1 MPEIKHGFSKG
12 KMNKDLD
19 ERLVP
24 NGEYRDAM
32 NIEVSTSE
40 GSDVGTVQN
49 ILGNAKID
57 GFTIEELNERCIA
70 SIADEKND
78 VGYYFVAGGENYTSY
93 DWGAAGESPAWGT
106 YPEHNSALLD
116 FERDMII
123 RFDGTSTTPV
133 FVDPFLKTAICSK
146 FSYDAGTGLI
156 TLNAGN
162 NPFNVEAGDI
172 ITRIETLTTVYDDIS
187 IPILAGG
194 TNYLDINES
203 DVSSTS
209 LLAYILASNMNTG
222 QQFRIVV
229 DRRDSRVLK
238 FDVVKDG
245 LRSIDKLITGVN
257 IIDNMLF
264 WTDGFTE
271 PKKINID
278 RSIQGTSN
286 ASTRTKLIVTD
297 IPSLSPTSLIACE
310 EKHIVVIKKSP
321 ASSLIVEVNDAG
333 VLTTGIAPQLFATDP
348 GLVVGN
354 IAWATLPAQQG
365 VLNPGDIIVLEPVS
379 SSYLPPHKFK
389 LKLKI
394 RYASSTTANTWSVE
408 ILYIDPLFLFGED
421 HNFSEIEER
430 DTFKNKFPRFSYRYK
445 YEDGEYSCFAPFT
458 NVIFSPTLPF
468 IYEAKEAYNLG
479 MENSI
484 TKIILK
490 NYIDGNTPLDVVQ
503 IDLLYKESNSP
514 LVYLV
519 NSIKPNNT
527 SQGSHFWEE
536 SQLGYEVKPNMIKA
550 VLPENQLLRPYDNVP
565 RQANTQE
572 IIANRIIYANYLQN
586 YNIIT
591 PPLLDAYLV
600 DRNLCD
606 INPSSKS
613 LKSIRNY
620 SLGISYLDKFNRQSP
635 VFSSSESDVNIP
647 ILNSRDLNQMVVK
660 PLTNAPEW
668 ATHFKV
674 FVKETSNEYY
684 NLSMDRVYE
693 AKDGN
698 IWMSFPSS
706 DRNKVDEETFL
717 ILKKEV
723 DTDSNIE
730 ETNRYKILAI
740 ENEAP
745 EFIKTRLVFTANTE
759 GLPHLFFDVLAKLP
773 GLNKKVIQ
781 VDLQAWD
788 AIEMPMHTIEQPLS
802 VVFTKSQA
810 GTTIRTP
817 HYDVVDLYKDTAGA
831 YYELKLEETIKEDWL
846 EINPTA
852 AAPVNVLETTLQM
865 RIYRKII
872 ENKPEF
878 DGRFFVKISRDS
890 LISDKVIPQ
899 IEASQELVQTV
910 SLPFYYL
917 NHGTSTKDENAW
929 KTDLEFGSGQVDSQW
944 FIDSAYYRGG
954 YNDEPNTV
962 IWPNGETGQS
972 RLNTEGMLRLTHPD
986 HVVSDAWQGQ
996 RRVPGHN
1003 KGIYEDGGRFFID
1016 LAYSQVG
1023 DDLFNWDLWDDRLSY
1038 FTAFNLTSGSPAV
1051 WQDYEFLSDIGNGS
1065 IPDNWHTQQ
1074 MRDNFPKNNG
1084 DLNYWRVGNS
1094 MNSANA
1100 DQLEVVQKLVEG
1112 SKFKFGNDPTEYEIL
1127 SVENKYFTN
1136 FLGINDFYPNAS
1148 IVNDLYAYAIVLT
1161 TGDKKESMGRS
1172 WNRRTVYKIEIDSNP
1187 LTSSFNPINT
1197 TDGANSSTRV
1207 GTMNFF
1213 EFATV
1218 DTDGQL
1224 QSTNPAI
1231 WETESKF
1238 DDGLDIYYEV
1248 DNAFPL
1254 EINDETNYTFAPKG
1268 SIMSLT
1274 KFGNP
1279 IPFIV
1284 GNPVVESW
1292 EGNKVI
1298 SENSLQLDS
1307 FFYNDL
1313 SDIVVTFQNPNGS
1326 CVTAKIAS
1334 WDEEELSATVGYPN
1348 WPSGGFVFKNIII
1361 NKDVSREPVSL
1372 SWYNCF
1378 SFGNGVESDRIRDD
1392 YNQVRI
1398 DKGPKASSTLD
1409 EPYKEEQRKYG
1420 LIYSGLYNSNSGVN
1434 NLNQFIQAEKITKDI
1449 NPSYGSIQKLHARD
1463 TDLVTLCE
1471 DKCLRILASKD
1482 AVFNADGNTQ
1492 LTATANV
1499 LGQTIPFSGEFG
1511 ISKNPESFAS
1521 ESYRAYFSDKVRG
1534 VILRLSKD
1542 GITPISMFGMKDWFK
1557 DNLKLTGKVVG
1568 SYDDKKDEY
1577 NVTLEY
1583 SPTFNTVEML
1593 QPAVGPITIEIQS
1606 YLVP

>member
-1 MPEIKHGFSKG
+1 MPEIKHQFTGG

-19 ERLVP
+19 ERLIP

-78 VGYYFVAGGENYTSY
+78 VGYYFVAGGENYTSH

-146 FSYDAGTGLI
+146 FLYDAGTGLI

-187 IPILAGG
+187 IPILAGD

-203 DVSSTS
+203 DVSNAS
-209 LLAYILASNMNTG
+209 LLAYILASTMNTG

-286 ASTRTKLIVTD
+286 ALMRTKLIVTD
-297 IPSLSPTSLIACE
+297 VPSLSPTSLIGCE

-321 ASSLIVEVNDAG
+321 TSSLIVEVNDASI
-333 VLTTGIAPQLFATDP
+333 LTTGIAPQLFAAYP

-354 IAWATLPAQQG
+354 ISWATLPAQQG
-365 VLNPGDIIVLEPVS
+365 VINPGDIIVLEPVAS
-379 SSYLPPHKFK
+379 NYLPPNKFK

-394 RYASSTTANTWSVE
+394 RYASSSTPNAWSVE
-408 ILYIDPLFLFGED
+408 ILYIDPFFIFGED

-468 IYEAKEAYNLG
+468 LYEPQKAYNLG

-519 NSIKPNNT
+519 SSIKPNNT

-600 DRNLCD
+600 DRNICD
-606 INPSSKS
+606 ISPSSKS

-647 ILNSRDLNQMVVK
+647 ILNSRDLNQMAVK
-660 PLTNAPEW
+660 PLTDAPEW

-745 EFIKTRLVFTANTE
+745 DFIKTRLVFTAASGANPET
-759 GLPHLFFDVLAKLP
+759 FFDNPSKLP
-773 GLNKKVIQ
+773 GVNKKEIQ
-781 VDLQAWD
+781 VNKGVWD
-788 AIEMPMHTIEQPLS
+788 AINMPMDTIKQPLS
-802 VVFTKSQA
+802 VVFATSSA
-810 GTTIRTP
+810 GGVTTRTP
-817 HYDVVDLYKDTAGA
+817 HYDVVDLYKQEVPVTTPPTPSL
-831 YYELKLEETIKEDWL
+831 YYELTLEETIKESF
-846 EINPTA
+846 
-852 AAPVNVLETTLQM
+852 LQQLDPIPSPPPPIQDILQPSLTM
-865 RIYRKII
+865 KIYRKIL

-878 DGRFFVKISRDS
+878 DGRFFVKISRDP

-899 IEASQELVQTV
+899 IEASKELVQTV

-917 NHGTSTKDENAW
+917 NHTSSKTKAEWDTIL
-929 KTDLEFGSGQVDSQW
+929 KFGSGSTRSEW
-944 FIDSAYYRGG
+944 FIDSAYYRSG
-954 YNDEPNTV
+954 YNDEPDTS
-962 IWPNGETGQS
+962 IWADGSTGQK
-972 RLNTEGMLRLTHPD
+972 RLNEEGMLRVWD
-986 HVVSDAWQGQ
+986 GDDGSWQGQ
-996 RRVPGHN
+996 RWLAGYN
-1003 KGIYEDGGRFFID
+1003 NGIYEENGLFFID

-1023 DDLFNWDLWDDRLSY
+1023 GDLFDFNDCDNYVADYVTFSTAGALMFAGYAQDLPLDVFSPDVPQNFWSQKLRDKFPDD
-1038 FTAFNLTSGSPAV
+1038 
-1051 WQDYEFLSDIGNGS
+1051 D
-1065 IPDNWHTQQ
+1065 
-1074 MRDNFPKNNG
+1074 G
-1084 DLNYWRVGNS
+1084 DLDYWRVGNS
-1094 MNSANA
+1094 SNPANV
-1100 DQLEVVQKLVEG
+1100 DQLEVVQKLVQG
-1112 SKFKFGNDPTEYEIL
+1112 SKFKFGTDEVEYEIL
-1127 SVENKYFTN
+1127 GVETKYFTN
-1136 FLGINDFYPNAS
+1136 YKGSQDFKITPGAWN
-1148 IVNDLYAYAIVLT
+1148 IPAYTALDAAEDCA
-1161 TGDKKESMGRS
+1161 GKRDMGRKQ
-1172 WNRRTVYKIEIDSNP
+1172 NRRTVYKIQIDLNPLDP
-1187 LTSSFNPINT
+1187 LTSPFNPIGVGEADALNQ
-1197 TDGANSSTRV
+1197 GA
-1207 GTMNFF
+1207 MNFF
-1213 EFATV
+1213 EYATV

-1254 EINDETNYTFAPKG
+1254 EINGETNYTFAPVG
-1268 SIMSLT
+1268 SIITIQQPLAAI
-1274 KFGNP
+1274 P
-1279 IPFIV
+1279 ILPPNTTVV
-1284 GNPVVESW
+1284 GWNDNVVELSAPANDCDITQNM
-1292 EGNKVI
+1292 EVVI
-1298 SENSLQLDS
+1298 SRPD
-1307 FFYNDL
+1307 
-1313 SDIVVTFQNPNGS
+1313 GS
-1326 CVTAKIAS
+1326 CVTTT
-1334 WDEEELSATVGYPN
+1334 LVGGLVEPITPGPCDTSFFLRLN
-1348 WPSGGFVFKNIII
+1348 P
-1361 NKDVSREPVSL
+1361 DVSKKPISL

-1593 QPAVGPITIEIQS
+1593 QPVVGPIPIEIQS
-1606 YLVP
+1606 VLVP